1 MANRGLPV
9 ENDKCRICRQAKET
23 VMHWLLRCA
32 RLAVTEYLK
41 RHNNSLMMLCMTSG
55 IHEGLLGKKRN
66 GTKKGRTREQS
77 LRMMNV
83 SYVGTLNITYGKQ
96 KQQGD
101 RIWPSNMKTRKQCGC
116 KALNAATKIPTT
128 RIWDQRERQQVY
140 NVMIIPIVIGCLGGD
155 AGRVTNQIGWLI
167 SRRKQERYRTKW
179 WRQYSLRVK
188 A

>member
-9 ENDKCRICRQAKET
+9 ENDKCRICRQAQET

-32 RLAVTEYLK
+32 RLALTEYLK
-41 RHNNSLMMLCMTSG
+41 RHNNALMMLCMTSG
-55 IHEGLLGKKRN
+55 IHERLLGKKRN

-101 RIWPSNMKTRKQCGC
+101 RI
-116 KALNAATKIPTT
+116 
-128 RIWDQRERQQVY
+128 
-140 NVMIIPIVIGCLGGD
+140 
-155 AGRVTNQIGWLI
+155 
-167 SRRKQERYRTKW
+167 
-179 WRQYSLRVK
+179 
-188 A
+188 